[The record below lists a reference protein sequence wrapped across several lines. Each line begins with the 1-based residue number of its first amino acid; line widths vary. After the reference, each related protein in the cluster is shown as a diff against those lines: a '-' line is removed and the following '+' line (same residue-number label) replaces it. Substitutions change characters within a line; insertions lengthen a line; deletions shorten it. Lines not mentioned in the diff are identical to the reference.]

1 MAWTDG
7 RRRQRQRGLADRLT
21 VWIAKGM
28 SRVVRPRSEPPRL
41 PSLSAYL
48 VVVMLAASVP
58 LAAMLAFQLFRDMQ
72 EQHQRLQESLQRS
85 TAMLASAVER
95 DLGSTINDLVTLAQ
109 PLQRM
114 PPAEHPAF
122 LQRALQEPRHAH
134 WRSVFLR
141 AADGQVVY
149 SSSATAPPQPGRV
162 AVSTGAA
169 GTVSDLVGDGNRLS
183 TLVEVPVLRV
193 AGNSDAGARLG
204 VSIDIGHWQRLVQSG
219 GAPASGFLGIVG
231 RDQRLIARSD
241 APQQAGRVI
250 ADAALATMA
259 ADADGTQ
266 RAEWSDGALT
276 YGTWQALPLSGWSV
290 SARVFAAP
298 IDGAQRRA
306 VLTALGTTAACLLLG
321 VALATLLAR
330 RITEPLVQLAAG
342 GAALPGRPLV
352 HEIAQLR
359 EALSLAQEQETRSRA
374 HLQRKANEFQALFA
388 STPVGLAFMPD
399 AASPRVVHN
408 PAMQSL
414 LGALGEGEPADVQI
428 FEHDRR
434 LQTHE
439 QPLQRAAA
447 AGRAVGPLE
456 LELRSPGNP
465 PRHVLVRALPLQDR
479 ARQTQGAVAAV
490 VDITERK
497 LAEQRLL
504 EADQR
509 LRESQDLIDLA
520 QDAGDI
526 GFFQYRFDTASGT
539 WSPGQARLLGFDPAH
554 PPPPL
559 ERLLER
565 IHADQREAM
574 LAQLRS
580 MLAAARERES
590 FEFCAHLPDGR
601 SHWLSTRVMLAC
613 DAEGKPVQLVGVS
626 QDVSQQKTAEHERA
640 ALVDAE
646 QAARRQAES
655 ASRAKDEFLAMLGHE
670 LRNPLGAIASAVEVL
685 NRVDAG
691 TEVAVNA
698 RRIIGRQTRHLAHL
712 MDDLLDVGRVISGKV
727 RLSLQRLDL
736 GELIERVVANFEM
749 TGQAQGHGLHLDLKS
764 AWVDGDAT
772 RLEQVITNLLG
783 NAFKYTPP
791 GRRIDICVQCRKGR
805 ALIEVRDQGPGID
818 AALLP
823 RIFDLF
829 VQAERPIDR
838 PGGGLGIGLT
848 LVRRLVELHGGE
860 VTAHSSASGTTF
872 QVSLPSAE
880 APPEPAGDWRAPTPK
895 RRVLVVDDNADVL
908 SVMRSM
914 LELDGHVVSVAED
927 GARGLAALLD
937 ERPDV
942 AIIDIGLPGLSGY
955 EVARRGRRAGY
966 AGKLFALS
974 GYSGAKDV
982 AQARRHG
989 FDAHLAKPL
998 DPQRLHELLS
1008 TP

>member
-1 MAWTDG
+1 MKDS
-7 RRRQRQRGLADRLT
+7 DRE
-21 VWIAKGM
+21 
-28 SRVVRPRSEPPRL
+28 RHPRSTLAPPPRL
-41 PSLSAYL
+41 LSLGAYL
-48 VVVMLAASVP
+48 VIVMLAASVP
-58 LAAMLAFQLFRDMQ
+58 LAAMLAYQLLRDMQ

-85 TAMLASAVER
+85 TAMLAAAVQR
-95 DLGSTINDLVTLAQ
+95 DLAATIDDLTTLAQ
-109 PLQRM
+109 PLQRLS
-114 PPAEHPAF
+114 PDEHPAF
-122 LQRALQEPRHAH
+122 LRRALQEPRHAH
-134 WRSVFLR
+134 WRGVFLR
-141 AADGQVVY
+141 AADGHVVF
-149 SSSATAPPQPGRV
+149 SSSDTVPPQPRAV
-162 AVSTGAA
+162 AQAS
-169 GTVSDLVGDGNRLS
+169 VSDLVGERDDPG
-183 TLVEVPVLRV
+183 TLVEVPVGSEGDTDQTLG
-193 AGNSDAGARLG
+193 AWIDA
-204 VSIDIGHWQRLVQSG
+204 SHWQRLVQSG
-219 GAPASGFLGIVG
+219 GAPPSGFLGIVG
-231 RDQRLIARSD
+231 SDRRLIARSD
-241 APQQAGRVI
+241 APQRAGQAV
-250 ADAALATMA
+250 AESALVQMA
-259 ADADGTQ
+259 ADPNGTQ
-266 RAEWSDGALT
+266 RAEWSDGEPT
-276 YGTWQALPLSGWSV
+276 YGTWQSLPLSGWAV
-290 SARVFAAP
+290 SARVFAVP
-298 IDGAQRRA
+298 IESAQRRA
-306 VLTALGTTAACLLLG
+306 VLTALGTTTACLLLG

-330 RITEPLVQLAAG
+330 RITEPLSQLAAG
-342 GAALPGRPLV
+342 RPALPARPLV
-352 HEIAQLR
+352 HEIAQLH
-359 EALSLAQEQETRSRA
+359 EALSLAQAQEARSRG

-388 STPVGLAFMPD
+388 STPVGLAYMPD
-399 AASPRVVHN
+399 AASPHVIHN

-439 QPLQRAAA
+439 QPLHRAAETGRA
-447 AGRAVGPLE
+447 AGPIE

-509 LRESQDLIDLA
+509 LRESQDLIELA

-526 GFFQYRFDTASGT
+526 GFFQYRFDSSSVT
-539 WSPGQARLLGFDPAH
+539 WSPGQARLLGFDPAQ

-559 ERLLER
+559 EMLQGR
-565 IHADQREAM
+565 IAADQREAM
-574 LAQLRS
+574 QAQLRS
-580 MLAAARERES
+580 MIAARRERES
-590 FEFCAHLPDGR
+590 FECCVELADGC

-613 DAEGKPVQLVGVS
+613 DAAGKPIQLVGVS
-626 QDVSQQKTAEHERA
+626 LNISQQKTAEREHA

-646 QAARRQAES
+646 QSARRQAES

-670 LRNPLGAIASAVEVL
+670 LRNPLGAIASAVAVL
-685 NRVDAG
+685 DRVDAG
-691 TEVAVNA
+691 TDVAVNA

-727 RLSLQRLDL
+727 LLSLQRLDL
-736 GELIERVVANFEM
+736 GELIERVISNFEI
-749 TGQAQGHGLHLDLKS
+749 TGQAQGHDLHLDLRS

-772 RLEQVITNLLG
+772 RLEQVVTNLLG
-783 NAFKYTPP
+783 NAFKYTAP
-791 GRRIDICVQCRKGR
+791 GRRIDICVQCSDAR

-860 VTAHSSASGTTF
+860 VTAHSSAAGTTF
-872 QVSLPSAE
+872 QVVLPSAQ
-880 APPEPAGDWRAPTPK
+880 APPAQAGAWRAPTPK

-927 GARGLAALLD
+927 GLRGLAVLLD

-942 AIIDIGLPGLSGY
+942 AIVDIGLPGLSGY

-966 AGKLFALS
+966 AGQLFALS
-974 GYSGAKDV
+974 GYSGPKDV
-982 AQARRHG
+982 ARARRHG

-1008 TP
+1008 TR